1 MHVCVREYKCK
12 PFEFVVHFLDLLLHI
27 SNFEFA
33 RLNLFFELFDLVVEH
48 KLEFFKLLVL
58 LFQIVNALQKKK
70 PLLNTVQNA
79 RRCDLLYGCAN
90 SVVWVCEF
98 YLLLVANGLV
108 ALADLFFEAVNFL
121 FEHGDVGV

>member
-1 MHVCVREYKCK
+1 
-12 PFEFVVHFLDLLLHI
+12 VVHFLDLLLHI

-70 PLLNTVQNA
+70 T
-79 RRCDLLYGCAN
+79 
-90 SVVWVCEF
+90 SF
-98 YLLLVANGLV
+98 
-108 ALADLFFEAVNFL
+108 
-121 FEHGDVGV
+121 